1 LAGTSVRN
9 PLDSAVALESEA
21 NFTKSVRAIADSGEV
36 DFSWYIPAA
45 IAARM
50 MNRPCWNP
58 ARIIVAGA
66 RATRLPMVLVVRG
79 MGVGSVKEIQAMVD
93 YCSAAGLAVFP
104 TVAAAAAAVQK
115 ARSYYAGQPA
125 YRR

>member
-1 LAGTSVRN
+1 VNA
-9 PLDSAVALESEA
+9 SA
-21 NFTKSVRAIADSGEV
+21 DGPGC
-36 DFSWYIPAA
+36 SWH
-45 IAARM
+45 
-50 MNRPCWNP
+50 
-58 ARIIVAGA
+58 GS
-66 RATRLPMVLVVRG
+66 RL
-79 MGVGSVKEIQAMVD
+79 SQEIQAMVD